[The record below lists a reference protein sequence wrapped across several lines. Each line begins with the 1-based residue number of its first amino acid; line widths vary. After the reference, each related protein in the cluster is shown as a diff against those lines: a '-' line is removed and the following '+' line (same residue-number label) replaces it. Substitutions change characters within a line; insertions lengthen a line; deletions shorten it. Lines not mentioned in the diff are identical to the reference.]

1 VQLDAA
7 HYERLDVVSRLLLG
21 RPHEVAEADRPRLPG
36 GDADRVRMPIL
47 PMA

>member
-7 HYERLDVVSRLLLG
+7 HYERLDEVSRLLLG
-21 RPHEVAEADRPRLPG
+21 RPHEVAEAVRPRLLG
-36 GDADRVRMPIL
+36 GDADHFRMPIL